1 MPEFL
6 SQANA
11 DILKFNR
18 KIFVPSSNLDSI
30 ISIQSRRV
38 PELKLFYRILGDCES
53 PRTVPPRS
61 SLKIHIYFRFF
72 KLSIGHNFS
81 QLVIVI
87 LVLANVFTDNI
98 QSKYLQLQEF
108 EKFSIF
114 LKEIEPITRFYN
126 KFLTKMKNPQFKCI
140 TLAKGMVY
148 NIFTALTETKFSP

>member
-6 SQANA
+6 SKAKA
-11 DILKFNR
+11 HIFKLNR

-38 PELKLFYRILGDCES
+38 PELKLFYRILGVYES
-53 PRTVPPRS
+53 SRTVPLRS
-61 SLKIHIYFRFF
+61 SLKIHIYFRLL

-81 QLVIVI
+81 QFVIVI
-87 LVLANVFTDNI
+87 LVLADVFTYNI

-108 EKFSIF
+108 EKFSII

-126 KFLTKMKNPQFKCI
+126 KFSTKMKNHQFKGI
-140 TLAKGMVY
+140 TFAKGMVCHF
-148 NIFTALTETKFSP
+148 FTAITETNFSP